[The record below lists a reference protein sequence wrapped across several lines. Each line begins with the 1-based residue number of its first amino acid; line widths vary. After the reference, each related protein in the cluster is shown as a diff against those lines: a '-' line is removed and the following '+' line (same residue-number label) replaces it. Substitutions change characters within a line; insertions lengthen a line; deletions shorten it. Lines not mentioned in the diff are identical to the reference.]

1 MALAFGIV
9 LISNWQQDERIL
21 DIAKVDSAILV
32 DAVPPNAY
40 KDDGFVKRKN
50 KGRIDLY
57 SKFEKEIGYSRAVID
72 GNWIFVSGQ
81 LDIIMDLW
89 DMELD
94 SEVNTDQYTT

>member
-1 MALAFGIV
+1 MCIYASCNQAKKHLMNRK
-9 LISNWQQDERIL
+9 LIS
-21 DIAKVDSAILV
+21 S
-32 DAVPPNAY
+32 
-40 KDDGFVKRKN
+40 G
-50 KGRIDLY
+50 

>member
-1 MALAFGIV
+1 MNRK
-9 LISNWQQDERIL
+9 LIS
-21 DIAKVDSAILV
+21 S
-32 DAVPPNAY
+32 
-40 KDDGFVKRKN
+40 G
-50 KGRIDLY
+50 

-94 SEVNTDQYTT
+94 SEVNTDQHTT